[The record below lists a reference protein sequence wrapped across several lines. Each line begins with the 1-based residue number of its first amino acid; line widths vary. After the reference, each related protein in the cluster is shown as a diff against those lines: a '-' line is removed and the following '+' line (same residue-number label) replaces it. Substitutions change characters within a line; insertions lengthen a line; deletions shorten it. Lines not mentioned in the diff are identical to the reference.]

1 MVDFCLRSKS
11 QHQLAGDF
19 TAPLFDSALESPQ
32 LPRRESAGHASLQSE
47 EQFFAVGVGLFV
59 EPLLDLRPDRFKRVH
74 TSAIGSWPAASLSV
88 CRPHF
93 TIAPHSGKAGD
104 EATQLRGRLSRFGV
118 GDTDFKLR
126 QRALRF
132 SNFTQQSNRVQRR
145 QRLPELFLA
154 LL

>member
-1 MVDFCLRSKS
+1 VY
-11 QHQLAGDF
+11 
-19 TAPLFDSALESPQ
+19 LFLSSIEMGVACARAWSSD
-32 LPRRESAGHASLQSE
+32 
-47 EQFFAVGVGLFV
+47 VGSCGL
-59 EPLLDLRPDRFKRVH
+59 
-74 TSAIGSWPAASLSV
+74 AASLSV
-88 CRPHF
+88 LRRHF
-93 TIAPHSGKAGD
+93 TVAPHSGKAGD